1 MHLLCNLIVQLG
13 LPGSS
18 DGKESAHK
26 TRDPGSS
33 PGSGRS
39 PGEGKGNPLQYSGLG
54 YPKDRGAWR
63 ATVYG
68 VAKELNTTEQL
79 TLTHSL
85 YSLAISFLGVYL
97 KEMNHMSIQRYV

>member
-1 MHLLCNLIVQLG
+1 MCTYCAIWG

-18 DGKESAHK
+18 DGKESAYK
-26 TRDPGSS
+26 TGDPGST

-39 PGEGKGNPLQYSGLG
+39 PGEGKGNPLQYSCLG
-54 YPKDRGAWR
+54 NPKDGGTWQ

-68 VAKELNTTEQL
+68 VAKESNTTERL
-79 TLTHSL
+79 TLTYSL
-85 YSLAISFLGVYL
+85 NNLAISFLGVYL